1 MKSLTLA
8 AVAFCRSE
16 VYYRS
21 MAEALRKAMETFA
34 AGPQRPADGAP
45 AVPGHQ
51 QRENML
57 RSVKRFEENVA
68 RWRADM
74 LVVQQGLAH
83 MYEDFSA
90 LPDSTA
96 INDQFAR
103 LDDFIGHV
111 DNEVES
117 ERLALEQS
125 RFSNRQAIATMMKT
139 SSDNAHFTKKLLK
152 RLYEAGVAQHN
163 ARVDFFHFLLAQ
175 RAEHNP
181 DYRGGPA
188 FDNAED
194 LIADLHKYAR

>member
-1 MKSLTLA
+1 MT
-8 AVAFCRSE
+8 
-16 VYYRS
+16 
-21 MAEALRKAMETFA
+21 EALRKAMETFA
-34 AGPQRPADGAP
+34 AAPQQPADAAP
-45 AVPGHQ
+45 AAPGHQ

-57 RSVKRFEENVA
+57 RSVKRFEESVV

-74 LVVQQGLAH
+74 LIVQQGLAH
-83 MYEDFSA
+83 MYEDLAA
-90 LPDSTA
+90 LADKTA
-96 INDQFAR
+96 INDQLAR
-103 LDDFIGHV
+103 LDEFITHV

-125 RFSNRQAIATMMKT
+125 RFSNRQVIATIMKT

-163 ARVDFFHFLLAQ
+163 ARVDFYHFLLAQ

-181 DYRGGPA
+181 DYRGGPT

-194 LIADLHKYAR
+194 LIADLHKHAR

>member
-1 MKSLTLA
+1 MRA
-8 AVAFCRSE
+8 AVAFCRPLI
-16 VYYRS
+16 YHRS

-34 AGPQRPADGAP
+34 AAPQQPADAAP
-45 AVPGHQ
+45 AAPGHQ

-57 RSVKRFEENVA
+57 RSVKRFEESVA
-68 RWRADM
+68 QWRADM
-74 LVVQQGLAH
+74 LIVQQGLAH
-83 MYEDFSA
+83 MYEDLSA
-90 LPDSTA
+90 LADSTA
-96 INDQFAR
+96 TNDQFAR
-103 LDDFIGHV
+103 LDEFIEHV

-163 ARVDFFHFLLAQ
+163 ERVDFYHFLLAQ

-181 DYRGGPA
+181 EYRGGPA

-194 LIADLHKYAR
+194 LIADLHKHAR